1 MGGCKSAK
9 WSVITVNADA
19 QALMGPDRK
28 TGRTAPI
35 ASMYRCPIKPKSSF
49 TKFHQ
54 RPAMLAQFY
63 SATFRVN
70 VKKVFDQPRTCCY
83 GEFVTVTY
91 FGERAPM
98 DVSSSPLVRRSAGDN
113 IAQ

>member
-1 MGGCKSAK
+1 MSHKAK
-9 WSVITVNADA
+9 IELHQIPS
-19 QALMGPDRK
+19 K
-28 TGRTAPI
+28 TRNV
-35 ASMYRCPIKPKSSF
+35 
-49 TKFHQ
+49 
-54 RPAMLAQFY
+54 AQFY

-91 FGERAPM
+91 FGKRAPM
-98 DVSSSPLVRRSAGDN
+98 DVSSFPLVRRSAGDN